1 MRSALP
7 RICRLWKGKIRDIIS
22 KTTRDLEDYM
32 KVHFIQQDS
41 WVLPGEYLSW
51 ADRHGHDVTVSKCW
65 EYKSVPKSAEADMLV
80 VLGGYQCPAT
90 TKEEC
95 GYFDAEAEKALIR
108 RYVEAGKMVVG
119 VCLGAQLL
127 GEALGAPYEHS
138 PEREIGPVEAR
149 LTPEGKNDPFF
160 ASFGDVFLAGE
171 WHNDMP
177 GLTED
182 SVIIA
187 ESDGCPRQIVRYG
200 KYVYGFQTH
209 MEFTHE
215 IVAAGIEDAGGHLN
229 CTGRFVQTEGQL
241 LAFDYSEMNA
251 LLSSF
256 LDAMVEEYRREH
268 CATVSQVMEKMI
280 AFSDGNIHDIDH
292 LIRVWTYAK
301 TIGDLEGLDADTQ
314 YVLEV
319 AAITHDIACPLC
331 RRKYGNTNGKH
342 QEEEGARMVRAFL
355 SDCGMST
362 GQVNRVAYLVGH
374 HHTFRG
380 IDGIDYQ
387 ILIEADYIANA
398 AENGYSEENIT
409 NFINKIMKTESGKR
423 IARAVFCL

>member
-1 MRSALP
+1 
-7 RICRLWKGKIRDIIS
+7 
-22 KTTRDLEDYM
+22 M

-41 WVLPGEYLSW
+41 WVLPGEYLAW
-51 ADRHGHDVTVSKCW
+51 AERHGYDVAVTKCW
-65 EYKSVPKSAEADMLV
+65 EYETVPESAEADLLV
-80 VLGGYQCPAT
+80 VLGGCQCPAT

-95 GYFDAEAEKALIR
+95 GYFDAEREKALIR
-108 RYVEAGKMVVG
+108 SYVEAGKMVVG

-127 GEALGAPYEHS
+127 GEALGAPYAHS
-138 PEREIGPVEAR
+138 PEREIGPVKAR

-215 IVAAGIEDAGGHLN
+215 IVAAGIEDAGGRLN
-229 CTGRFVQTEGQL
+229 CTGQFVQTEEQL

-268 CATVSQVMEKMI
+268 FPTVSQMMEKMI
-280 AFSDGNIHDIDH
+280 AYSDGNIHDIDH

-301 TIGDLEGLDADTQ
+301 TIGELEGLDASTQ
-314 YVLEV
+314 YILEV

-331 RRKYGNTNGKH
+331 REKYGNTNGKH
-342 QEEEGARMVRAFL
+342 QEEEGALMVRAFL
-355 SDCGMST
+355 SGCGMLPK
-362 GQVNRVAYLVGH
+362 QIDRVSYLVGH
-374 HHTFRG
+374 HHTFSG
-380 IDGIDYQ
+380 IDGLDYQ

-398 AENGYSEENIT
+398 TENGYSQDNAT
-409 NFINKIMKTESGKR
+409 NFINRIMKTESGIR
-423 IARAVFCL
+423 IAKAVFCL

>member
-1 MRSALP
+1 
-7 RICRLWKGKIRDIIS
+7 
-22 KTTRDLEDYM
+22 M
-32 KVHFIQQDS
+32 KVHFIQQDA
-41 WVLPGEYLSW
+41 WVLPGEYLAW
-51 ADRHGHDVTVSKCW
+51 AERHGHDVTITKCW
-65 EYKSVPKSAEADMLV
+65 EYEPIPETADGDMLV

-95 GYFDAEAEKALIR
+95 GYFDAGREEALIR
-108 RYVEAGKMVVG
+108 AYVEAGRIVIG
-119 VCLGAQLL
+119 VCLGAQLV
-127 GEALGAPYEHS
+127 GEALGAPYSHS

-149 LTPEGKNDPFF
+149 LTPMGKADPFF
-160 ASFGDVFLAGE
+160 AAFGDRFLAGE

-215 IVAAGIEDAGGHLN
+215 IVSAGIEDAGGHLD
-229 CTGRFVQTEGQL
+229 CTGRFVQTEAQL
-241 LAFDYSEMNA
+241 LAFDYSGMNA
-251 LLSSF
+251 LLASF
-256 LDAMVEEYRREH
+256 LDAIVQEYRREH
-268 CATVSQVMEKMI
+268 RPTVAQVMEKMI

-301 TIGDLEGLDADTQ
+301 TIGEREGLDADTQ
-314 YVLEV
+314 YILEI

-331 RRKYGNTNGKH
+331 RRKYGNTNGKL
-342 QEEEGARMVRAFL
+342 QEEEGSRMVRDFL
-355 SDCGMST
+355 SDGGLSSE
-362 GQVNRVAYLVGH
+362 QIDRVAYLVGH
-374 HHTFRG
+374 HHTFHG

-398 AENGYSEENIT
+398 SENGYSREKTAGFMNQ
-409 NFINKIMKTESGKR
+409 IMKTASGKR
-423 IARAVFCL
+423 LLEAVFCL